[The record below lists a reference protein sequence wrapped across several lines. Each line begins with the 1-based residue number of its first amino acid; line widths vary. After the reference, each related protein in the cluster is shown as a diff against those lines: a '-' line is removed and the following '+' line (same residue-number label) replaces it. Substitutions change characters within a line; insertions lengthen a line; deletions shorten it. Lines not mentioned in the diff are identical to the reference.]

1 MKKTLGKLI
10 GLMVIVSMLLQ
21 MLVGCTNAVEDTT
34 NSRQEST
41 NSSLPDAPA
50 NSLSRDAEDF
60 LLIGTGYRLRLSGAG
75 GVMIENANNGKVLF
89 YQTEPATVK
98 VRGKGSGIG
107 VETYKETTYSV
118 AYTEVTTQKWG
129 YRCVADIKTDSGSI
143 FEVTDDYYLTDN
155 GVFAME
161 RSVQVTNAESA
172 DVGFASIVSLVNGSK
187 SNCYDDFDYFIPSI
201 LYKDGEQVVSG
212 AIASNLDLDRVWVK
226 ETRTGL
232 PMVMAFHKTENYGLA
247 LAHIDTEIS
256 VGSSVGGGS
265 KGEANDELQYGAVGL
280 TITPQLSV
288 DFVYPCT
295 EGPTTYDSGSG
306 MIARYHTVKA
316 GNMHTYRVAM
326 IPTEQDGYTDA
337 MVDCYQKAYLAE
349 DRYLA
354 DLDMEDIYE
363 QTIEIFS
370 EEYREYTYNGEVVAA
385 GLPWALDLPD
395 GENSEGVS
403 FQMGF
408 VGQQIPL
415 AYQMYRYGLDN
426 NDDDVKTKGLNI
438 LNFWAKIVNNASY
451 FPTVWWDPQGNATGG
466 SARNYPVFLRCLVD
480 GMEGLLDAYRISEAY
495 GEENSQW
502 LAAVEKVASNLVD
515 KQNEDGSFYRAYNR
529 DGSVNTDTS
538 NATYQGTS
546 KLNTPIAV
554 RFLAKMWEQTG
565 DEKYKDAALAA
576 ASFSYDELYVKLGKY
591 VGGTP
596 DNPNT
601 VDKEAAVYAMY
612 CFDAAYQLSGEEKYL
627 KAAEHAAV
635 STMSWTYVY
644 DFAVPNST
652 ANDVAKNPFANGGV
666 IGYSVI
672 ATGHS
677 GADNYSAYAFYE
689 MYKMYLFTENEF
701 YRKCALLLQID
712 TKLSTDY
719 DGRVGYKYQAMMPEA
734 TNVADFAFKSVE
746 TWLPWSGVA
755 NVEPIANL
763 YETFG
768 VYNIQDIKL
777 SVEEQL
783 EILEQYGCGG
793 NAIQRRSNS

>member
-10 GLMVIVSMLLQ
+10 GLMLMTAMLLQ
-21 MLVGCTNAVEDTT
+21 LLSGCTNPLENTT
-34 NSRQEST
+34 TAAPTMQGE
-41 NSSLPDAPA
+41 LPDAPA
-50 NSLSRDAEDF
+50 DCMTRDGED
-60 LLIGTGYRLRLSGAG
+60 LLLLASQYRLRISPAGA
-75 GVMIENANNGKVLF
+75 VTIENSGSGKVLF
-89 YQTEPATVK
+89 RQRKPATVK
-98 VRGKGSGIG
+98 VRGKGQGIG

-118 AYTEVTTQKWG
+118 AYTDVTTQKWG
-129 YRCVADIKTDSGSI
+129 YRATADVKTEKGSI
-143 FEVTDDYYLTDN
+143 FRVTDDYYLTAN
-155 GVFAME
+155 GVFAMA
-161 RSVQVTNAESA
+161 RDVQVIEANAA
-172 DVGFASIVSLVNGSK
+172 DVGFASIVSLVNGSA
-187 SNCYDDFDYFIPSI
+187 SNYYDDFDYFIPSI
-201 LYKDGEQVVSG
+201 LYKNGEQVVSG

-232 PMVMAFHKTENYGLA
+232 PMVMAFHKAEAYGLA
-247 LAHIDTEIS
+247 LAHIDTKIS
-256 VGSSVGGGS
+256 VGSTAGGGS
-265 KGEANDELQYGAVGL
+265 KGEVNDELHYGAVGM
-280 TITPQLSV
+280 TITPNVSV

-316 GNMHTYRVAM
+316 GNSHAYHLAM
-326 IPTEQDGYTDA
+326 IPTEQQTYTDA

-354 DLDMEDIYE
+354 DIKMEDVYR
-363 QTIEIFS
+363 QTIDIFS
-370 EEYREYTYNGEVVAA
+370 AEYREYTYNGEVVAA
-385 GLPWALDLPD
+385 GLPWALDLPNA
-395 GENSEGVS
+395 ENSEGVS

-415 AYQMYRYGLDN
+415 AYQMYRYGLDSGN
-426 NDDDVKTKGLNI
+426 EKIKQKGLNI
-438 LNFWAKIVNNASY
+438 LNFWAKIVNKSSY
-451 FPTVWWDPQGNATGG
+451 FPTVWWDPQGNVNGG

-480 GMEGLLDAYRISEAY
+480 GMEGLLDAYRISQAY
-495 GEENSQW
+495 GEANEQW
-502 LAAVEKVASNLVD
+502 LAAVEKVAANLVEQ
-515 KQNEDGSFYRAYNR
+515 QNEDGSFYRAYNR

-565 DEKYKDAALAA
+565 EEKYKQAALSA

-612 CFDAAYQLSGEEKYL
+612 CFDTAYQLGGGDKYL

-644 DFAVPNST
+644 DFAVPNRT

-689 MYKMYLFTENEF
+689 MYKMYLFTGEEF
-701 YRKCALLLQID
+701 YRHCALLLQID

-755 NVEPIANL
+755 NIEPITNL
-763 YETFG
+763 WETFG
-768 VYNIQDIKL
+768 VYNIQDIDL
-777 SVEEQL
+777 SVAEQL
-783 EILEQYGCGG
+783 EILNQYGCGG
-793 NAIQRRSNS
+793 NAIQGRSQS